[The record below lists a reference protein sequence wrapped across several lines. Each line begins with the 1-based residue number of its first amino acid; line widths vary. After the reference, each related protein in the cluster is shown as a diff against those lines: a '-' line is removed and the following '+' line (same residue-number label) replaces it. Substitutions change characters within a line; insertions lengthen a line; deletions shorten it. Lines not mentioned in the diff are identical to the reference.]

1 MLETKIKLQNKGN
14 DEILERILCDTK
26 NKLRVLQQYKIQG
39 QKIRAKENWMK
50 DGDRGSKYFFN
61 IIRAKQCREAIT
73 GIQTDKGISTC
84 NNDIMLTFYEFYKNL
99 FSLEHDEGK

>member
-1 MLETKIKLQNKGN
+1 MVQKKLKIEIKKKKRLNSQLLETKIKLQNKGN
-14 DEILERILCDTK
+14 DEILERILCNTK

-61 IIRAKQCREAIT
+61 IIRAK
-73 GIQTDKGISTC
+73 
-84 NNDIMLTFYEFYKNL
+84 
-99 FSLEHDEGK
+99 